1 MKGQRI
7 YKIKIIY
14 TYYPKKWRLEAASRD
29 LWVEKDGSKR
39 KNPLPII
46 ICSGLRECPKM
57 A

>member
-14 TYYPKKWRLEAASRD
+14 TYYPKKGRLEAASRD

-57 A
+57 T